1 MCIKSTACLFVAWLL
16 LFIVLRVILCVYTFI
31 YNVTGM
37 NNYFHI
43 LGLSFVT
50 YISFSFRKYRTAV
63 PYLAGQFWGAQLHSS
78 VLQLFSDG
86 TKSHF
91 KQTTFF
97 FPQKFYT
104 LKFIFLWCGKYLY
117 SEVLFWGFVCLVFPF
132 YVSELTCPKVVPYS
146 AFAVQP
152 EGQVSKGLS
161 HVQPTLAWLGSV
173 WFMHMSIAQERTWLW
188 CAFV

>member
-1 MCIKSTACLFVAWLL
+1 M
-16 LFIVLRVILCVYTFI
+16 FI

-117 SEVLFWGFVCLVFPF
+117 SEVLF
-132 YVSELTCPKVVPYS
+132 
-146 AFAVQP
+146 
-152 EGQVSKGLS
+152 
-161 HVQPTLAWLGSV
+161 
-173 WFMHMSIAQERTWLW
+173 
-188 CAFV
+188 